1 MNSDALLTALLLSIL
16 PLVDMTDK
24 CGVLGLAVT
33 ADGELPRSVYIGIV
47 PSSRPWSEP
56 AIERIVTTSD
66 ELTLPLPQGEYRVAV
81 GALGYATWRSGVLTI
96 SPHDEVRVTAALQKL
111 STVT

>member
-1 MNSDALLTALLLSIL
+1 MNFDALLTAALLSTL
-16 PLVDMTDK
+16 PLVNMIDN
-24 CGVLGLAVT
+24 GVLGLGVT
-33 ADGELPRSVYIGIV
+33 ADGELPGSVYIGIV

-96 SPHDEVRVTAALQKL
+96 SPHYEVRVTAAL
-111 STVT
+111 